1 MQCLLLSFFKKG
13 SISSP
18 QPPNPHPLLKKPK
31 KACNMES
38 FATIVNGFQ
47 VLTIVVKFSILY
59 IWGVPGYVSEG
70 GVHLIFN
77 SFTGPSTRPATL
89 LKKRLWHMC
98 FPVNFPK
105 FLETPFLTEH
115 LRWMLLKNYLVQSL
129 LKIGLINGNQRT
141 LLASRLCKTFVS
153 RIGFMYKEILNYPNK
168 LYG

>member
-13 SISSP
+13 SISSS

-59 IWGVPGYVSEG
+59 IWGVPGYVSER

-77 SFTGPSTRPATL
+77 SFTHCRGKGILS
-89 LKKRLWHMC
+89 
-98 FPVNFPK
+98 K
-105 FLETPFLTEH
+105 FLGRTMFAQMPFFFEN
-115 LRWMLLKNYLVQSL
+115 MLSMRLAERLQYPTWYFGFVRKM
-129 LKIGLINGNQRT
+129 KIRYSQ
-141 LLASRLCKTFVS
+141 
-153 RIGFMYKEILNYPNK
+153 E
-168 LYG
+168 